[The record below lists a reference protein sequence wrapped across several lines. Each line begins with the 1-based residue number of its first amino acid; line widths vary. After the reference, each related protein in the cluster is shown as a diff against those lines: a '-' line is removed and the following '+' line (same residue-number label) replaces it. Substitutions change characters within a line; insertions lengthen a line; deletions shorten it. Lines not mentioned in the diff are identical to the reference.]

1 MDYLNKVIG
10 RYKNIRSM
18 KALEKVYN
26 HQYALVGIGNHCM
39 SNLLPVIQHLQI
51 PLKYICCTS
60 EKKAALITKK
70 YRGVEGTNSLQQI
83 LDDEAVD
90 GVFVAASPRAH
101 YGIAKEVIKSGKA
114 LFIEKPPCRNNDE
127 LNSLIDST
135 RLYGGVS
142 LVVGLQRRFA
152 PATRI
157 LQKRLKKEH
166 VLHYHYCYLTGLYP
180 EGDAMTDLFIHPI
193 DYVLFLFGKAEIVS
207 ANMIKASDGGNT
219 LLLTLQHKSVL
230 GMLELS
236 TAYSWN
242 DARETLNINT
252 NKGVYELDRMEQLDF
267 TPKNGALL
275 GLPLEKVVH
284 RNIINLRLYGRNG
297 FVPTIVN
304 NQIYSQGFFSE
315 IETFANIV
323 EERQENMR
331 DFGLESVRS
340 TYELIKGIEDMIVI

>member
-1 MDYLNKVIG
+1 M
-10 RYKNIRSM
+10 
-18 KALEKVYN
+18 
-26 HQYALVGIGNHCM
+26 
-39 SNLLPVIQHLQI
+39 
-51 PLKYICCTS
+51 
-60 EKKAALITKK
+60 
-70 YRGVEGTNSLQQI
+70 
-83 LDDEAVD
+83 
-90 GVFVAASPRAH
+90 
-101 YGIAKEVIKSGKA
+101 
-114 LFIEKPPCRNNDE
+114 
-127 LNSLIDST
+127 
-135 RLYGGVS
+135 
-142 LVVGLQRRFA
+142 
-152 PATRI
+152 
-157 LQKRLKKEH
+157 
-166 VLHYHYCYLTGLYP
+166 LHYHYCYLTGLYP

-323 EERQENMR
+323 EERQENMG

>member
-10 RYKNIRSM
+10 RYRNIRSM

-207 ANMIKASDGGNT
+207 ANMVKASDGGNT

-252 NKGVYELDRMEQLDF
+252 NKDVSSTDSERCKGSVND
-267 TPKNGALL
+267 ALC
-275 GLPLEKVVH
+275 
-284 RNIINLRLYGRNG
+284 IDGR
-297 FVPTIVN
+297 
-304 NQIYSQGFFSE
+304 FFG
-315 IETFANIV
+315 N
-323 EERQENMR
+323 R
-331 DFGLESVRS
+331 
-340 TYELIKGIEDMIVI
+340 